1 MKSKHTLG
9 AAVVFWLGI
18 AAGLQAQ
25 PTPAAFPRRHP
36 LVFPIG
42 IAAPAV
48 QPPASLECVVDFG
61 PAVPDR
67 GGRVQ
72 SRRQNAGRRRL
83 PRGLAL
89 GFGQCEAR
97 QSGSASGSLAMSS
110 APWPFAKTAAPSWS
124 AKGRRAARRREN
136 PRSSDRSTGGRLSR
150 IPRTSSLRWALSP
163 DGKLVAVGGADRLVH
178 VWNLDDKKLLT
189 AIKEHGDPRSVRV
202 RSAPTASSWPPRAP
216 TGPCGFGK
224 WEAGNCSARMEQ
236 TETVHAAA
244 FNPDGSLLALAVGG
258 PDDRAI
264 HIRRSENSQE
274 VRVLDTALGLPL
286 DIVWIAQ
293 GNRIFA
299 ACSDKTVKVFD
310 ANGGLVANLQRAR
323 RLGLLRGGS
332 PDGTKL
338 ASGSADGTVKLW
350 NMADGRLLAT
360 FVQISPRTE
369 QWLIVTPPGYLATS
383 AVGAPAWRPKN
394 LKTPPDKLAS
404 LLQNADLLR
413 QTIAGVKTAPPAVQ

>member
-9 AAVVFWLGI
+9 AMVVFWLAM
-18 AAGLQAQ
+18 AAWLHAQ
-25 PTPAAFPRRHP
+25 SSPVGVPQKHP
-36 LVFPIG
+36 LAFPIG

-61 PAVPDR
+61 PAAPIAAVAFSPDGKTLAV
-67 GGRVQ
+67 GGYQEVLLWDLANAKLAKRVGVGQ
-72 SRRQNAGRRRL
+72 LGNVVRTLAFRKDGRSL
-83 PRGLAL
+83 VVGEGSPRGLGGVKVL
-89 GFGQCEAR
+89 DLQTGQLA
-97 QSGSASGSLAMSS
+97 ASL
-110 APWPFAKTAAPSWS
+110 PD
-124 AKGRRAARRREN
+124 
-136 PRSSDRSTGGRLSR
+136 PRDVV
-150 IPRTSSLRWALSP
+150 SSLGLSP

-189 AIKEHGDPRSVRV
+189 AIKEHGARISGASFSADGKFLATAGTDKSLRV
-202 RSAPTASSWPPRAP
+202 WEVGSWKLLS
-216 TGPCGFGK
+216 T
-224 WEAGNCSARMEQ
+224 MEQ
-236 TETVHAAA
+236 TEIVHAAA

-264 HIRRSENSQE
+264 HIRRRDNSQE
-274 VRVLDTALGLPL
+274 VRVLDTGLGLPL
-286 DIVWIAQ
+286 DICWVAA

-310 ANGGLVANLQRAR
+310 ANGGLVANLSGHSDWVYCVAA
-323 RLGLLRGGS
+323 S

-350 NMADGRLLAT
+350 NVADGRLLAT

-383 AVGAPAWRPKN
+383 AAGALQWRPKN

-404 LLQNADLLR
+404 LLQNPDLLR
-413 QTIAGVKTAPPAVQ
+413 QTIAGAKTAPPAVQ